1 MADTRT
7 ELPRIRQQRGISAA
21 QVARLAG
28 VSRQT
33 IYAIEAGDYVPN
45 TTLALQLARILEVRV
60 EDLFQLEGG
69 AAALPKPVTVE
80 LLGEGASKG
89 QPVQLCQ
96 VGRRFIGVAAV
107 LQPVLPMA
115 DGVVVG
121 TRMSSDKVHLHGY
134 HSFRVARNRK
144 SRREVDWTT

>member
-1 MADTRT
+1 MDSVLYILQADTGRRPMETRT
-7 ELPRIRQQRGISAA
+7 QLNQIRQQRGMSASELA
-21 QVARLAG
+21 KLAG

-45 TTLALQLARILEVRV
+45 TSLALQLARILEVCV

-69 AAALPKPVTVE
+69 ATPLPKPVTVE
-80 LLGEGASKG
+80 LLGDAARKG

-107 LQPVLPMA
+107 PQPMLP
-115 DGVVVG
+115 
-121 TRMSSDKVHLHGY
+121 
-134 HSFRVARNRK
+134 
-144 SRREVDWTT
+144 